1 MDHGFAVE
9 VDKRCKAKTQKD
21 RQCSLPAIK
30 GIDLCA
36 LHSGLATAKDKPG
49 YGDPRALEAYKRSLV
64 TPKPAAQPAR
74 GAPQGASAR

>member
-49 YGDPRALEAYKRSLV
+49 YGDPKALEAYKRSLV
-64 TPKPAAQPAR
+64 KTAAQAAR
-74 GAPQGASAR
+74 GAPQGAAAR